1 MTVRDALE
9 KAMHREGGVDAF
21 ESLRQNG
28 LFVVDE
34 DTMAGAIHAVYCSVV
49 ATDHAEPNEKDHAQA
64 RQLLASIEQSGAN
77 AFDTADRA

>member
-9 KAMHREGGVDAF
+9 KAMHREGGADAF

-34 DTMAGAIHAVYCSVV
+34 DTMAGAIHAVYCSVI
-49 ATDHAEPNEKDHAQA
+49 ATDHAEPNEKDRAQA
-64 RQLLASIEQSGAN
+64 RAMLDNIRQS
-77 AFDTADRA
+77 TAA

>member
-9 KAMHREGGVDAF
+9 KAMHREGGADAF

-34 DTMAGAIHAVYCSVV
+34 DTMAGAIHAIYCSVV
-49 ATDHAEPNEKDHAQA
+49 AADHSEPNEKDHVQA
-64 RQLLASIEQSGAN
+64 RALLENIGQS
-77 AFDTADRA
+77 TAA

>member
-34 DTMAGAIHAVYCSVV
+34 DTMAGAIHAVYCSVI
-49 ATDHAEPNEKDHAQA
+49 ATDHTEPNEKDHAQA
-64 RQLLASIEQSGAN
+64 RAMLENIRQS
-77 AFDTADRA
+77 TAA

>member
-9 KAMHREGGVDAF
+9 KAMHRGGGVDAF
-21 ESLRQNG
+21 ESLRQDG

-49 ATDHAEPNEKDHAQA
+49 ATDHSEPNEKDRAQA
-64 RQLLASIEQSGAN
+64 RALLENIGQS
-77 AFDTADRA
+77 TAA

>member
-1 MTVRDALE
+1 MTMRHVLE
-9 KAMHREGGVDAF
+9 QAMHREGGADAF
-21 ESLRQNG
+21 AALRQSG

-49 ATDHAEPNEKDHAQA
+49 ADHNEPNEKDHAQA
-64 RQLLASIEQSGAN
+64 RQLLASIEESNAA